1 MKTVKKTTV
10 KKPVAKK
17 APVRAKPV
25 AKIAPKVAVKP
36 QPKTKSSNKWIKW
49 TLCAIAALL
58 VLWFIVYGM
67 TRVVFNRSF
76 TRECMR
82 APYSEFID
90 CKCITKMF
98 DSRTSTFE
106 KINVMINPEDQ
117 YGILDKFSVEDFMH
131 CADNEKIM
139 RLMSGEQQ

>member
-17 APVRAKPV
+17 AIKAKP
-25 AKIAPKVAVKP
+25 APKSVSKP
-36 QPKTKSSNKWIKW
+36 MPKPAPKQTTKSSKKWIKW
-49 TLCAIAALL
+49 TLYIIAALL
-58 VLWFIVYGM
+58 VLWLIVYG
-67 TRVVFNRSF
+67 TTKVVFNRSF
-76 TRECMR
+76 TRECIK

-98 DSRTSTFE
+98 DSRTSTFD
-106 KINVMINPEDQ
+106 KISVMIDSEKQ
-117 YGILDKFSVEDFMH
+117 YRILDKFSVNDFMH

-139 RLMSGEQQ
+139 RLMSEQQ